1 MSTAP
6 DLAARSTSMDSDESS
21 EQPRKGPPKP
31 ARRRVKGEKTV
42 VARPPRKGRR
52 PLNSIISQTPEYKK
66 LPPGIPADEVPSLAG
81 FRRGHRKSSWS
92 LKADFLHAI
101 QQQFGEREET
111 AHILKNL
118 RICGRSRRGGKG
130 QDGKLRVVGRRKVHQ
145 GKDIGGHVAGLWKCC
160 KRLCPV
166 CGLRLAVRRLLQ
178 LQRRAAV
185 VEKDPGLI
193 HVTGA
198 LTCRHHMGGD
208 PRRKFDALSDL
219 WNEFG
224 KQPWVGGDKR
234 VRSFQPKVLAGYF
247 MAPEITFSLIF
258 GFHPHLQ
265 LGGSLRPPMELPTLA
280 EKERW
285 FLEYRDRCRAW
296 FEENA
301 PRFNITCEWQDD
313 WLQMAHGALA
323 IVIHYICKGE
333 KYHEALTIDV
343 TEMEAPGSKLA
354 DLDRLFAEGVFG
366 ALKRARGLSESEMPV
381 GERINLWNATRGMRW
396 FRVGGI
402 WSDQETAKSDEET
415 MAEDE
420 TADEDVVEMAPA
432 AWDRLRREIIHILCA
447 LLGDVRYA
455 RSMVV
460 QAWAAAEFMLIQG
473 CDQRAIRDTILNL
486 LPKDPLHSP
495 KAHTTA

>member
-1 MSTAP
+1 
-6 DLAARSTSMDSDESS
+6 
-21 EQPRKGPPKP
+21 
-31 ARRRVKGEKTV
+31 
-42 VARPPRKGRR
+42 
-52 PLNSIISQTPEYKK
+52 
-66 LPPGIPADEVPSLAG
+66 
-81 FRRGHRKSSWS
+81 
-92 LKADFLHAI
+92 
-101 QQQFGEREET
+101 
-111 AHILKNL
+111 
-118 RICGRSRRGGKG
+118 
-130 QDGKLRVVGRRKVHQ
+130 
-145 GKDIGGHVAGLWKCC
+145 
-160 KRLCPV
+160 
-166 CGLRLAVRRLLQ
+166 
-178 LQRRAAV
+178 
-185 VEKDPGLI
+185 
-193 HVTGA
+193 
-198 LTCRHHMGGD
+198 
-208 PRRKFDALSDL
+208 
-219 WNEFG
+219 
-224 KQPWVGGDKR
+224 
-234 VRSFQPKVLAGYF
+234 
-247 MAPEITFSLIF
+247 
-258 GFHPHLQ
+258 
-265 LGGSLRPPMELPTLA
+265 MELPTLA

-333 KYHEALTIDV
+333 KYHEALTINV

-473 CDQRAIRDTILNL
+473 CDQRTIRDTILNL